1 MIIIKGTSLNKS
13 KLWKSLAEK
22 NYPLYKKKKT
32 KTTKMSI
39 VFYFPQFPVSRWS
52 FPDRAKILPRLVD
65 VDDDDDCALILML
78 LMPCAF
84 PIPLPCFA

>member
-1 MIIIKGTSLNKS
+1 
-13 KLWKSLAEK
+13 
-22 NYPLYKKKKT
+22 
-32 KTTKMSI
+32 MSI